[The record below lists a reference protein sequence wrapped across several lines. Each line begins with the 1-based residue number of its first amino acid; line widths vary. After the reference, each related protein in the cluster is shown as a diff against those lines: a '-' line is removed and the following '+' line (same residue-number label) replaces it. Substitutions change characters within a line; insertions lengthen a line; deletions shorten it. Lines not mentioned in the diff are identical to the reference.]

1 METCSNEYLHGMTE
15 GGQRAFRT
23 ESCYGENNTW
33 IWNWSQ
39 IVWFVQKMW
48 LEITQMLMV
57 NKQQNYF
64 HVYVSGKKDDRSDRG
79 VLLIYKNGFKATA
92 VNMNYIPK

>member
-1 METCSNEYLHGMTE
+1 
-15 GGQRAFRT
+15 
-23 ESCYGENNTW
+23 
-33 IWNWSQ
+33 
-39 IVWFVQKMW
+39 
-48 LEITQMLMV
+48 MLMV